1 MLRQSLAVVC
11 GLLIGACSKSPAPEN
26 PSPQANPSDTTSAT
40 PRDTTNMGQPTV
52 GQPTDTSNMGQPRD
66 TTNYTPK
73 DTSTMSQP
81 SGGQVDTTNM
91 GQPHDTT
98 NMGQPRAEAGV
109 SAGLATD
116 TATKDTAN
124 PVAKANATGGFAS
137 SSGSADRGRQTW
149 VANGCGSCHSWSMR
163 ANAKGPS
170 LVGISDRRDAGWLGE
185 FLKDPDFAMKGS
197 LRDKVPDSTY
207 QQWEQRYGKD
217 FKHPKPELSKSDID
231 DLINYMAAQTER
243 VKAHKVQKQ
252 QQKQDH

>member
-26 PSPQANPSDTTSAT
+26 PSPQANPPDTTSATPSAT
-40 PRDTTNMGQPTV
+40 PRDTTNMGQPNV

-66 TTNYTPK
+66 TTNLAPK

-81 SGGQVDTTNM
+81 SAGQA
-91 GQPHDTT
+91 DTT
-98 NMGQPRAEAGV
+98 NMGQPRADASV
-109 SAGLATD
+109 SAGVASD
-116 TATKDTAN
+116 TAAKDSAN
-124 PVAKANATGGFAS
+124 PITKANATGGFAS
-137 SSGSADRGRQTW
+137 SSGSADRGRATW

-170 LVGISDRRDAGWLGE
+170 LLGISDRRDAGWLGE
-185 FLKDPDFAMKGS
+185 FLKNPDFAVKGS

-217 FKHPKPELSKSDID
+217 FKHPNPDLSKSDID

-243 VKAHKVQKQ
+243 VKSHKVQKQ
-252 QQKQDH
+252 QQKQAH